1 MADLLPQ
8 ELRVL
13 VAVAAARSFT
23 GAAERLGTT
32 QSAVSHTVRTVE
44 RKLGAVLFERGRLG
58 ATPTPAGERA
68 VAHARRVL
76 RMLDTLAAEV
86 RATARGTEE
95 ITGPLRIAAFRSAA
109 TQLLPTVL
117 QGLRQR
123 HPGLEPRVVIVRELG
138 RGTAGEVADGRAD
151 LAIATL
157 DATAPPLPGLVAT
170 PLFREPYALVH
181 PAGAADPREL
191 PLVDWVEN
199 CGSYT
204 RDWWHAQDW
213 IPCSSL
219 SAEDDVFALSL
230 VAQGLGMSIM
240 PWLSLV
246 DLPAQVSRTDL
257 GPEPPTR
264 QVGYVTT
271 PDLARTGAVRAL
283 IRALR
288 SAPLVSGLLPVAA

>member
-13 VAVAAARSFT
+13 VAVAGAHSFT
-23 GAAERLGTT
+23 GAAEQLGST

-58 ATPTPAGERA
+58 AAPTPAGERA

-86 RATARGTEE
+86 RSTARGTEE

-109 TQLLPTVL
+109 TQLLPAVL
-117 QGLRQR
+117 GGLRRQ
-123 HPGLEPRVVIVRELG
+123 HPGLEPQVVIVREIG

-157 DATAPPLPGLVAT
+157 DHSAPPLPGLVAT

-181 PAGAADPREL
+181 PAGAADPRAL

-204 RDWWHAQDW
+204 RDWWRDQDW
-213 IPCSSL
+213 LPGGGL

-230 VAQGLGMSIM
+230 VAQGLGMSVM

-257 GPEPPTR
+257 GPEGPTR

-271 PDLARTGAVRAL
+271 ADLARTGAVRAL

-288 SAPLVSGLLPVAA
+288 SAPLRPGLLPVG

>member
-1 MADLLPQ
+1 M
-8 ELRVL
+8 
-13 VAVAAARSFT
+13 
-23 GAAERLGTT
+23 
-32 QSAVSHTVRTVE
+32 
-44 RKLGAVLFERGRLG
+44 
-58 ATPTPAGERA
+58 
-68 VAHARRVL
+68 
-76 RMLDTLAAEV
+76 
-86 RATARGTEE
+86 
-95 ITGPLRIAAFRSAA
+95 
-109 TQLLPTVL
+109 
-117 QGLRQR
+117 
-123 HPGLEPRVVIVRELG
+123 IVREIG

-157 DATAPPLPGLVAT
+157 DQSAAPLPGLVAT

-181 PAGAADPREL
+181 PAGATDPRAL

-204 RDWWHAQDW
+204 RDWWRTQDW
-213 IPCSSL
+213 LPGASL

-230 VAQGLGMSIM
+230 VAQGLGMSVM

-257 GPEPPTR
+257 GPEGPTR

-288 SAPLVSGLLPVAA
+288 SAPLRPGLLPAG